1 MLRTAIRLLY
11 AISLG
16 AESAPKK
23 ANFAHFA
30 YFARFILPGG
40 LHPPLWSSV
49 SSLNSACVLLSSLFA
64 CQLGLVLFC
73 IRARCS
79 KETRDATGSEF
90 RLQGRRWP
98 VPGLPLGFILRRR
111 PPASTSSLSRLL
123 FQSRVLQRHCK
134 RHRFI
139 NSSMVCRPNEGTPYI
154 PSVMKNMGFPLPSS
168 TTRRRRASLLP
179 PAANL
184 SQSSMTSTST
194 STFPT
199 RIDPNAQPCL
209 CAAAVMQQ
217 GAGRCTRVQCK
228 PPSAGS
234 ADSQDGQQLCNR
246 IADFVTL
253 PRRYE

>member
-139 NSSMVCRPNEGTPYI
+139 NSSMVCRPNEG
-154 PSVMKNMGFPLPSS
+154 FS
-168 TTRRRRASLLP
+168 TSIFHYSPPPCLSAATRRQSFTIEYDIHVHEHFSHPDRSKRAALLVCCGRHAARRWKMHEGPMQTSVSRLSRLSRRA
-179 PAANL
+179 
-184 SQSSMTSTST
+184 T
-194 STFPT
+194 
-199 RIDPNAQPCL
+199 
-209 CAAAVMQQ
+209 AVQ
-217 GAGRCTRVQCK
+217 
-228 PPSAGS
+228 
-234 ADSQDGQQLCNR
+234 
-246 IADFVTL
+246 
-253 PRRYE
+253 